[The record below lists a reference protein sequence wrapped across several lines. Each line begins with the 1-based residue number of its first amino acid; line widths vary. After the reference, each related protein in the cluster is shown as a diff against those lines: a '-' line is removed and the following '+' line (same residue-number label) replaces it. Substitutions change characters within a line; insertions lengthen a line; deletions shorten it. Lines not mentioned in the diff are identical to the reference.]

1 MKVSVISLTFI
12 FFFIVKLVLTEAEG
26 LRYVMKLY
34 TALGIVALGVV
45 AIGSWWIV
53 RESLRDI
60 EKISKEPM
68 PDTSAT
74 PEQLEALQ
82 SKFKTRR

>member
-1 MKVSVISLTFI
+1 
-12 FFFIVKLVLTEAEG
+12 
-26 LRYVMKLY
+26 MKLY
-34 TALGIVALGVV
+34 TALGIVALEMV

-60 EKISKEPM
+60 EKISKESM

-74 PEQLEALQ
+74 PEQLEALR